1 MKYYSEITKK
11 VYDSVDEL
19 NKAEEAVNEKT
30 NARKKAAEEVDKAC
44 THYIEVKRECDKTV
58 EEARKHYEKALAD
71 FCSKYG
77 VYHKSFKFDENDKLT
92 SSLSTLIDNFL
103 F

>member
-1 MKYYSEITKK
+1 MRYFSDITKK
-11 VYDSVDEL
+11 VYDNVDEL
-19 NKAEEAVNEKT
+19 NKAEEAVSEKT
-30 NARKKAAEEVDKAC
+30 NARKKAAEAVDKAC
-44 THYIEVKRECDKTV
+44 KHYIEVKRECEETV
-58 EEARKHYEKALAD
+58 SKARKEYEEVLAD

-92 SSLSTLIDNFL
+92 SSLSSLIDSFL

>member
-1 MKYYSEITKK
+1 MKYFSEVTKK

-30 NARKKAAEEVDKAC
+30 NARKKAAEAVDKAC
-44 THYIEVKRECDKTV
+44 KHYIEVKRECD
-58 EEARKHYEKALAD
+58 EAVTKARQEYEKELAN

-77 VYHKSFKFDENDKLT
+77 VYHKSYKFDENDKLT
-92 SSLSTLIDNFL
+92 SSLSSLIDSFL